1 VEEYLNFSELSM
13 RVENCRYVYVYNKT
27 RETFLAF
34 RVKVADTL
42 LGRMIGLLGKR
53 SLEPKGGVWIVP
65 GNSVHTVGMLFKI
78 DVIFIDKT
86 FKVVGVRELLR
97 PFSLTAPILRSE
109 SIIELPPYAI
119 FKSGTKIG
127 DQLEIERY
135 PAEGHD
141 GSEPRRAVLAEGAR

>member
-1 VEEYLNFSELSM
+1 M

-53 SLEPKGGVWIVP
+53 SLEPRAGVWIVP
-65 GNSVHTVGMLFKI
+65 GNSVHTFGMLFKI
-78 DVIFIDKT
+78 DVIFVDKS

-97 PFSLTAPILRSE
+97 PFSVTAPIFRSE
-109 SIIELPPYAI
+109 SIIELPAYAI
-119 FKSGTKIG
+119 FRSGTKVG

-135 PAEGHD
+135 SADADH
-141 GSEPRRAVLAEGAR
+141 GSEPKREGVLAERAS